1 MRVQVLI
8 SCMHQKNAEIIKRS
22 NIQSDVI
29 VINQCDEDRR
39 QDFIFLNKKGEEC
52 RATVIYTTERGLS
65 RSRNMALSLAT
76 GDICIIAD
84 DDETFSDDYVDHICE
99 AYKQYPDY
107 GIIFFEIGNRLN
119 GKRGYCKDMDI
130 TKLKTLPICSVQ
142 ITFIRKIIQQYGLM
156 FNPNFG
162 AGVSSAGGEEHI
174 FMFEC
179 IDKGI
184 KCRNYPYEMAKLD
197 ANSTSTWRLGYTR
210 AFMVDEGKVL
220 NALFGKLI
228 APVVALRYL
237 WRKRKW
243 IMANDSFIGGLK
255 SIYRGIFLESV

>member
-39 QDFIFLNKKGEEC
+39 EDFIFLNKKGEEC

-65 RSRNMALSLAT
+65 RSRNMALNFAT
-76 GDICIIAD
+76 GDICVIAD
-84 DDETFSDDYVDHICE
+84 DDETFTDDYVDHICE
-99 AYKQYPDY
+99 AYRQYPDY
-107 GIIFFEIGNRLN
+107 GIIYFEIGNRLN
-119 GKRGYCKDMDI
+119 GKRGYRKDMVI
-130 TKLKTLPICSVQ
+130 SKLKTLPICSTQ
-142 ITFIRKIIQQYGLM
+142 ITFKRKIIKEKGLM

-162 AGVSSAGGEEHI
+162 AGASLAGGEEHI

-184 KCRNYPYEMAKLD
+184 RCRNYPYEIAKLD
-197 ANSTSTWRLGYTR
+197 PNSSSTWRLGYSR

-220 NALFGKLI
+220 KALFGKPI
-228 APVVALRYL
+228 ASIVALRYL

-243 IMANDSFIGGLK
+243 IMSNDSFIGGLK
-255 SIYRGIFLESV
+255 SIYSGIF